1 MHQIDFW
8 DKDKVLGDSWSY
20 AIWKHFLFK
29 LMRAKE
35 KNSKLILKLINFNG
49 PLLAWHDIVNAF
61 DIVSVESFPIGFKA
75 LCLF

>member
-8 DKDKVLGDSWSY
+8 DKDKVLGDSCNLETFFIHENESY
-20 AIWKHFLFK
+20 GKKTF
-29 LMRAKE
+29 
-35 KNSKLILKLINFNG
+35 KLILKLINFNG

-61 DIVSVESFPIGFKA
+61 DIVSVESFSIGFKA